1 MMERYQWFN
10 FINGGTLS
18 VVYHYQ
24 WLTLSM
30 VNIISGLPLSMV
42 YPYQWFTIING

>member
-30 VNIISGLPLSMV
+30 IYHYQWFNIINGLILSMV
-42 YPYQWFTIING
+42 